1 MSLLLAP
8 RTRLL
13 WPPLKR
19 HYVRPAA
26 REYRVHR
33 NDRRFER
40 YWQRLLRHRRR
51 AVVLRHRPPALTRSR
66 ALIPSEIG
74 DSALLP
80 TGA

>member
-19 HYVRPAA
+19 PHLRPAA

-51 AVVLRHRPPALTRSR
+51 SVVLRHRLPTMARRLR
-66 ALIPSEIG
+66 LIPSEIG

>member
-1 MSLLLAP
+1 MSLFLTA

-19 HYVRPAA
+19 QYVRPAA

-40 YWQRLLRHRRR
+40 YWRRLLRQHRRS
-51 AVVLRHRPPALTRSR
+51 VILRHRPPTLARSR

-80 TGA
+80 SGA